1 MAHEE
6 HFVGGSGHCT
16 RTIAS
21 NFVMNSQSEQ
31 QDQELYHEQ
40 PQSHASANYV
50 YQPLAQPKKSIL
62 KSHSS
67 SLNDYAQ
74 NQDLAPP
81 KYAPPCDTAMGRY
94 LAILIW
100 SLCSYAD
107 SYFWTEDNILITEAQ
122 KNSTMKIT
130 EPKTPFIHYNMS
142 TDEIVGEVPPMQLT
156 SALEYAAIQL
166 DEKNHNKEDGHPN
179 SSNSASSSASFMLLS
194 ESEKSIGE
202 SGGSGNMRASSVR
215 SESGSDWDD
224 DDSHHM
230 TEEEREKHLRFERM
244 RAQHYNMK
252 YSLAEARKKLAE
264 EEDDDDED
272 GEPDDR
278 DDDEEDVD
286 EEDDEESELTG
297 GCDEGQGRTG
307 NGAGKDRISAQPVDS
322 AEAERQGLGRRNI
335 ADGRG
340 LMEWK

>member
-81 KYAPPCDTAMGRY
+81 KLRWD
-94 LAILIW
+94 
-100 SLCSYAD
+100 
-107 SYFWTEDNILITEAQ
+107 EDNILITEAQ

-142 TDEIVGEVPPMQLT
+142 TDEIVGFSGEVPPMQLT

-215 SESGSDWDD
+215 SESGSNWDD

-278 DDDEEDVD
+278 EDDEEDVD

-307 NGAGKDRISAQPVDS
+307 KGAGKDRISAQPVDS